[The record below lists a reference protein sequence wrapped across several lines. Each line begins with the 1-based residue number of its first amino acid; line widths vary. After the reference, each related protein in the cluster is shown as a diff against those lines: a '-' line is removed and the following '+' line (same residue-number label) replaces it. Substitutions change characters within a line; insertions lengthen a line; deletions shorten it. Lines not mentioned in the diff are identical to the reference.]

1 MSSDSVD
8 CGGLIETCPVIVSNS
23 RHIYSKLHSHHKCS
37 VVPRSDTDF
46 CASLFTITLTDSVSL
61 RL

>member
-1 MSSDSVD
+1 MVD
-8 CGGLIETCPVIVSNS
+8 VV
-23 RHIYSKLHSHHKCS
+23 YS

-46 CASLFTITLTDSVSL
+46 CASLFTITPTDSVLL